1 MKCTSCPDAIARTI
15 EKMSKILGTETM
27 GINPDL
33 IEEEKPAPQPSSKG
47 NKPIL
52 GADDRLHC
60 PECGKVLRHEGGCT
74 VCDCGFSH
82 CG

>member
-15 EKMSKILGTETM
+15 EKMTKMLNTESI
-27 GINPDL
+27 GI
-33 IEEEKPAPQPSSKG
+33 IEEPKEDENPVPAAKG

-52 GADDRLHC
+52 GADDKLHC